1 MKRKLLL
8 LTVLMPLTSFAV
20 PIDWHGV
27 FGVDTTLIDNY
38 RRIESKV
45 DNSGAAGTQEVAL
58 GSGAH
63 ANASFQ
69 SYLFRLN
76 PTMIINDAATI
87 KGEFTTG
94 YGRGG
99 RLGDDST
106 RSFNDDDMGAG
117 LYMNNVAT
125 GNNDLIVNKIF
136 VELYSDTATYVIGR
150 HTAHWG
156 LGVLVNSGDGTWDR
170 HTFIRDGVTLK
181 FKIGNFKIEP
191 YWSKVSSES
200 SLTRATKIKEYGFSL
215 LYDNND
221 SDIALGLLFGKKAN
235 SKFDTSTTRDGTT
248 NANALGETDVKI
260 TDLYFRK
267 GFGNLSLALEVP
279 ILSGE
284 VGYAFNSTTQAKY
297 KAKAVIFKGEYQAN
311 ESWSFGIDAGTVSG
325 ESGDTSSYD
334 AMYLNPNYQIAKLLF
349 RYNRRAISGSG
360 TSRNVYDS
368 YINNA
373 MFGKLGLTYSSES
386 WVFDTSFIY
395 AIAKE
400 TATAGSQAY
409 NHMTNQTFTAVTSQ
423 DDQLGYEIDLN
434 IDYKWNNEITVGSS
448 VAYLFTGDYWA
459 YTNNASQPNVADNS
473 FLLQLRTSIDF

>member
-1 MKRKLLL
+1 MKQKIILLCL
-8 LTVLMPLTSFAV
+8 LFPVTALSV

-45 DNSGAAGTQEVAL
+45 DNSGGVGSQEVGL
-58 GSGAH
+58 SSGAH
-63 ANASFQ
+63 ANSSFQ

-99 RLGDDST
+99 RLGDNST
-106 RSFNDDDMGAG
+106 RSFDDDMGNA
-117 LYMNNVAT
+117 LYLQNSPSGDSLV
-125 GNNDLIVNKIF
+125 VNKIF
-136 VELYSDTATYVIGR
+136 VELYSDTATYVVGR
-150 HTAHWG
+150 HTADWG
-156 LGVLVNSGDGTWDR
+156 LGAIVNSGDGTWDR

-191 YWSKVSSES
+191 YWSKVSSEG
-200 SLTRATKIKEYGFSL
+200 SLTRASKVKEYGVSL

-221 SDIALGLLFGKKAN
+221 SDLALGILFGKKAN
-235 SKFDTSTTRDGTT
+235 SKFDTSISRDGTA
-248 NANALGETDVKI
+248 ANALGETDVKI

-279 ILSGE
+279 ITSGE
-284 VGYAFNSTTQAKY
+284 LGNAFNSSTDTKY
-297 KAKAVIFKGEYQAN
+297 KAKAVLFKGEYNAGD
-311 ESWSFGIDAGTVSG
+311 SWSFSVDAGSVSG
-325 ESGDTSSYD
+325 ENGDTSSYD

-349 RYNRRAISGSG
+349 RYNRRAIAA
-360 TSRNVYDS
+360 TTKNIYDS
-368 YINNA
+368 YITNA
-373 MFGKLGLTYSSES
+373 LFGKIGLEYSSES
-386 WVFDTSFIY
+386 WVFNTAFIY
-395 AIAKE
+395 AVAKE
-400 TATAGSQAY
+400 TATAGSEAF
-409 NHMTNQTFTAVTSQ
+409 NHTTNQTFTATTSQ
-423 DDQLGYEIDLN
+423 DDQLGYEIDLS

-448 VAYLFTGDYWA
+448 AAYLFTGEYWA
-459 YTNNASQPNVADNS
+459 YTNNAGQVNAADNS

>member
-1 MKRKLLL
+1 VTQKIVLLFLLL
-8 LTVLMPLTSFAV
+8 PITSFAV

-38 RRIESKV
+38 RRVQSKV
-45 DNSGAAGTQEVAL
+45 DNSATANAGSQEVAL

-76 PTMIINDAATI
+76 PTMIINDAATF
-87 KGEFTTG
+87 KGEITSG

-99 RLGDDST
+99 RLGDNST
-106 RSFNDDDMGAG
+106 QTANSTDGMGTA
-117 LYMNNVAT
+117 LYMHNAPA
-125 GNNDLIVNKIF
+125 GDDLVLNKMY

-156 LGVLVNSGDGTWDR
+156 LGVLVNSGDDTWDR
-170 HTFIRDGVTLK
+170 HTFIRDGITLK

-191 YWSKVSSES
+191 YWSKVSSTG
-200 SLTRATKIKEYGFSL
+200 SLTRASKIKEYGFSL

-221 SDIALGLLFGKKAN
+221 SDLALGLLFGKKAN
-235 SKFDTSTTRDGTT
+235 SKFNTTITRDGT
-248 NANALGETDVKI
+248 NAIGETDVKV
-260 TDLYFRK
+260 TDLYFKK

-284 VGYAFNSTTQAKY
+284 LGNAFNSTQEAKY
-297 KAKAVIFKGEYQAN
+297 KAKAIIFKGSFQAN
-311 ESWSFGIDAGTVSG
+311 ESWAFGVDAGTVSG

-334 AMYLNPNYQIAKLLF
+334 AMYLNPNYQVAKLLF
-349 RYNRRAISGSG
+349 RYNRRAIGAAN
-360 TSRNVYDS
+360 RNVYDS
-368 YINNA
+368 YITNA
-373 MFGKLGLTYSSES
+373 MFAKLGLDYSSES
-386 WVFDTSFIY
+386 WLFKSAFIW
-395 AIAKE
+395 AVAKE
-400 TATAGSQAY
+400 TATAGGNAFNHTSNQA
-409 NHMTNQTFTAVTSQ
+409 FSAVTNQ
-423 DDQLGYEIDLN
+423 DDQLGYEIDLS

-448 VAYLFTGDYWA
+448 AAYLLTGEYWA
-459 YTNNASQPNVADNS
+459 YTNSTTQTNKAENS